1 MLQITKLQLWARA
14 SHALS
19 RQPPARNPEPANP
32 QLRAR
37 LARQEML
44 KQQRDR
50 RKNLQKYIPF
60 VARSLAGMLESISE
74 DGVAESVSQDASII
88 KTMEAYASKDITEDI
103 LQVWFSTLV
112 IKLGHRAVRG
122 PDNDCSCFF
131 RPSTDHALNHKP

>member
-1 MLQITKLQLWARA
+1 
-14 SHALS
+14 
-19 RQPPARNPEPANP
+19 
-32 QLRAR
+32 
-37 LARQEML
+37 ML

-103 LQVWFSTLV
+103 LQVISLKYMPKRVAYHVDSMDVTEDML
-112 IKLGHRAVRG
+112 LL
-122 PDNDCSCFF
+122 
-131 RPSTDHALNHKP
+131 LNP

>member
-1 MLQITKLQLWARA
+1 MVQITNCSFGARLI
-14 SHALS
+14 HALS
-19 RQPPARNPEPANP
+19 LQPSALSPKLPARNAEPANP

-103 LQVWFSTLV
+103 LQVISLKYMSKRVAYHVDSMDVTEDML
-112 IKLGHRAVRG
+112 LL
-122 PDNDCSCFF
+122 
-131 RPSTDHALNHKP
+131 LNP